1 MCKTSTCTNTVA
13 RKLLVLDA
21 RDFNSCVRLC
31 ASEQAHQRKIPVL
44 EVLRVLRL
52 VRLFKV
58 IKFYKQSFDLITSTF
73 ADSFTTLNTI
83 VFLIVLSCII
93 LSALMFS
100 VEAGSLDPLT
110 HVRPNSSYNMAAYR
124 GTRISSA
131 AWRQGPNLN
140 GLQHCWHNSA
150 TTTIK
155 YPLHAA
161 VPWTSRV

>member
-1 MCKTSTCTNTVA
+1 MCTNAAV
-13 RKLLVLDA
+13 RKLFALDA
-21 RDFNSCVRLC
+21 QESNFCMRLC
-31 ASEQAHQRKIPVL
+31 ASEQALERKIPVL

-110 HVRPNSSYNMAAYR
+110 HVRPNSSCNTATYR

-140 GLQHCWHNSA
+140 GLQHCWHNIA

-155 YPLHAA
+155 LTLHAA